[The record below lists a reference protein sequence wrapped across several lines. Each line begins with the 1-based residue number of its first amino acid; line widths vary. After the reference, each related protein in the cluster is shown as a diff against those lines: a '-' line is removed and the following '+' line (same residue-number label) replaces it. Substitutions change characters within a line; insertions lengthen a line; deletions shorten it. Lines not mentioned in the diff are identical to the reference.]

1 MPNLQSLVLTDRQST
16 PVNHTLNP
24 IKEEDGVG
32 HVAAT
37 DASGALITEK
47 RFSIGQRRSGSRVK
61 ATIRLRVPTVVTE
74 VINGV
79 SMPAVARECF
89 VDCTFNFPDSATEAE
104 RNDVVGMFASA
115 LGTTKA
121 LVHDVLVKGQSIW

>member
-16 PVNHTLNP
+16 PVNYTLNP
-24 IKEEDGVG
+24 VKEEEGVG

-47 RFSIGQRRSGSRVK
+47 RFSIGSRRSGTRVK
-61 ATIRLRVPTVVTE
+61 TTLKLRIPTIVTE
-74 VINGV
+74 TVNGV
-79 SMPAVARECF
+79 SVQVVQKEAF
-89 VDCTFNFPDSATEAE
+89 VDCTFNFSTDSTEAE

-115 LGTTKA
+115 LAVNKP
-121 LVHDVLVKGQSIW
+121 LVHDTLVKAQSIW